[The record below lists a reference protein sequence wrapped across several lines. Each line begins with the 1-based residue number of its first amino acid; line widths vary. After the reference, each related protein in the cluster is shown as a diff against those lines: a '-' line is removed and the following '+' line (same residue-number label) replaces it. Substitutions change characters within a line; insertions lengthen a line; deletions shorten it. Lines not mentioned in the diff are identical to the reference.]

1 MPQNPRKILAVVD
14 DLFFVVKINDAARRA
29 GMVAEFLKS
38 EDAVVEKA
46 MAERPSMVIIDLN
59 CGSVAPVPLIE
70 DAAIEAGA
78 EERQHRRFR
87 LAHPGRTQNA
97 GPERRRGYGARSLR
111 LLTQPVANPA
121 APRGVAAGSLQPLS
135 PRNDIL
141 S

>member
-59 CGSVAPVPLIE
+59 CSSLLPVPLIE
-70 DAAIEAGA
+70 MLRSKPELKNVSVVAFVSHIQGELKMQA
-78 EERQHRRFR
+78 
-87 LAHPGRTQNA
+87 QNA
-97 GPERRRGYGARSLR
+97 GADMVLARSAFSLNLPQILR
-111 LLTQPVANPA
+111 RHA
-121 APRGVAAGSLQPLS
+121 A
-135 PRNDIL
+135 
-141 S
+141 